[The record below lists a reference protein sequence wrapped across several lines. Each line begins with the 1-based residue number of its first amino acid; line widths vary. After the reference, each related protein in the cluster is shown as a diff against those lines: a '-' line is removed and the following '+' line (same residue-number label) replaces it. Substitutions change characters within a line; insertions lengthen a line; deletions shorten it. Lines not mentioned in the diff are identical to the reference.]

1 MSFRLLTTR
10 IYKHGRLLVQS
21 YFKRDI
27 HVNILDNG
35 RNRSIPS
42 ELKAGGALNRQE
54 LNRFHQTQQHLRS
67 NSFLRFGSHARRLF
81 VDNVLNRVTNPYS
94 AELRQQ
100 AAKRLMFGDSAPFFA
115 LVGVS
120 LASGDG
126 MLTKDDELEAVCWEI
141 RNAVSRF
148 QTKAGEQEIEKRLD
162 EELGLDNLNIGPPLA
177 KGCSAVVYAAA
188 LKEETESN
196 STTTFGEPSEH
207 IDLNAETEQLL
218 SPMQNM
224 GRYMHDFGGSVDN
237 LHGSFRES
245 PQFHTVAPL
254 QRNLQD
260 MAIDGL
266 KQAMGQNDQK
276 YEDQTNREKKQGRV
290 RFDSES
296 FASRRS
302 RLLSDAVEE
311 YLYVQSNESDVI
323 ATLHEYNMDATME
336 QYPLALKMMFN
347 YDIQS
352 NAMAILKAMYKETV
366 PAKRRNSVEAEN
378 WEKSIIEQTVFLA
391 PHPNIVEMY
400 GVFCDQIP
408 DLHMS
413 SSLYPMALPQRLNPH
428 GYGRNMSLF
437 LLMKRYNCSLH
448 DYLSQE
454 SSLDLRTRILL
465 FAQLLEA
472 VAHLNRYGVAHRD
485 LKSDNILIEI
495 RPNMPPNLVLS
506 DFGCC
511 IADKTHGLQLPYSS
525 GEIDKGGNTALMA
538 PEIINK
544 QPGTFS
550 VLNYTKS
557 DLWACGAIA
566 YEIFGSANPFYGGK
580 NDPSTLKNVN
590 YKDNQ
595 LPSMNDNVPH
605 VVQKL
610 VENMLHRNPNE
621 RLSADVAANV
631 MQLFLWSPSSWM
643 KTGFNPS
650 GNEILQW
657 LLSLTTKIL
666 CEGRLQP
673 DNETMGRR
681 TYTEYLLISSFLAR
695 ARIRR
700 IKRALDWIHTMQ

>member
-42 ELKAGGALNRQE
+42 ELKAGGALKRPE
-54 LNRFHQTQQHLRS
+54 LTGQHLRT
-67 NSFLRFGSHARRLF
+67 NSFLRFGNQARRLF
-81 VDNVLNRVTNPYS
+81 
-94 AELRQQ
+94 AEPGDQSILGRAP
-100 AAKRLMFGDSAPFFA
+100 AAG
-115 LVGVS
+115 GQ
-120 LASGDG
+120 
-126 MLTKDDELEAVCWEI
+126 T
-141 RNAVSRF
+141 NAVSKF

-162 EELGLDNLNIGPPLA
+162 EELGLDTLNIGPPLA

-188 LKEETESN
+188 LKEETESSN
-196 STTTFGEPSEH
+196 SNTNVPCEPAEP

-218 SPMQNM
+218 SPTQNM
-224 GRYMHDFGGSVDN
+224 GRFVHDFGGSVDN
-237 LHGSFRES
+237 LHKSGLRES
-245 PQFHTVAPL
+245 PRYNTVAPL
-254 QRNLQD
+254 QRNLRD

-266 KQAMGQNDQK
+266 RQAAGQDNEPKVETQR
-276 YEDQTNREKKQGRV
+276 NREKKRGRV

-296 FASRRS
+296 MASRRS
-302 RLLSDAVEE
+302 RLLSDAVDE
-311 YLYVQSNESDVI
+311 YLYVQSGDSDLV

-336 QYPLALKMMFN
+336 DYPLALKMMFN

-366 PAKRRNSVEAEN
+366 PAKRRNATEVDS
-378 WEKSIIEQTVFLA
+378 WEK
-391 PHPNIVEMY
+391 
-400 GVFCDQIP
+400 
-408 DLHMS
+408 
-413 SSLYPMALPQRLNPH
+413 
-428 GYGRNMSLF
+428 
-437 LLMKRYNCSLH
+437 SLH
-448 DYLSQE
+448 DYLTQTTT
-454 SSLDLRTRILL
+454 LDLRTRILL
-465 FAQLLEA
+465 LAQLLEA

-511 IADKTHGLQLPYSS
+511 IADKSYGLQLPYSS

-550 VLNYTKS
+550 VLNYTKA

-566 YEIFGSANPFYGGK
+566 YEIFGLKNPFYGGK
-580 NDPSTLKNVN
+580 NDPSTLKNVS
-590 YKDNQ
+590 YKDDQ
-595 LPSMNDNVPH
+595 LPSMNENVPQ

-621 RLSADVAANV
+621 RLSPDVAANV

-650 GNEILQW
+650 SNEILQW

-700 IKRALDWIHTMQ
+700 IKRALDWIHAVQ

>member
-21 YFKRDI
+21 YLKRDI

-54 LNRFHQTQQHLRS
+54 LNRFHQTQQQLRS
-67 NSFLRFGSHARRLF
+67 NSFLRFGSQARRLF

-100 AAKRLMFGDSAPFFA
+100 AAKRLMFGDSTPFFA

-148 QTKAGEQEIEKRLD
+148 QTKVGEQEIEKRLD

-196 STTTFGEPSEH
+196 KAPIPGEAGQQINLH
-207 IDLNAETEQLL
+207 VETEQLL
-218 SPMQNM
+218 SPVQNM
-224 GRYMHDFGGSVDN
+224 GRYIHNFGSVDN

-245 PQFHTVAPL
+245 PQFNTVAPL
-254 QRNLQD
+254 QRSLQD

-266 KQAMGQNDQK
+266 KQAMGQNEQK
-276 YEDQTNREKKQGRV
+276 HENQTNQEKKRGRV

-296 FASRRS
+296 FSSRRS

-366 PAKRRNSVEAEN
+366 PAKRRTPVEADN
-378 WEKSIIEQTVFLA
+378 WEKSIMEQTVFLA

-454 SSLDLRTRILL
+454 STLDLRTRILL

-511 IADKTHGLQLPYSS
+511 IADKTYGLQLPYSS

-580 NDPSTLKNVN
+580 NDPGTLKNVS
-590 YKDNQ
+590 YKDSQ
-595 LPSMNDNVPH
+595 LPSMNDNVPV

-643 KTGFNPS
+643 KSGFNPS
-650 GNEILQW
+650 SNEILQW

-673 DNETMGRR
+673 DIETMGRR

-700 IKRALDWIHTMQ
+700 IKRALDWIHNTVQ

>member
-42 ELKAGGALNRQE
+42 ELKAGGALKRQA
-54 LNRFHQTQQHLRS
+54 LNHQQHLRT
-67 NSFLRFGSHARRLF
+67 NSFLRFGSQARRLF

-94 AELRQQ
+94 AELRAQ
-100 AAKRLMFGDSAPFFA
+100 AAKRLMFGDSTPFFA

-141 RNAVSRF
+141 RNAVSKF
-148 QTKAGEQEIEKRLD
+148 QTKVGEQEVEKRLD
-162 EELGLDNLNIGPPLA
+162 EELGLDTLNIGPPLA

-188 LKEETESN
+188 LKEESESSNTNSNVPRVPTEN
-196 STTTFGEPSEH
+196 
-207 IDLNAETEQLL
+207 IDLAAETEQLL
-218 SPMQNM
+218 SPTQNM
-224 GRYMHDFGGSVDN
+224 GRFIHNFGGSVDN
-237 LHGSFRES
+237 LHRES
-245 PQFHTVAPL
+245 PRFNTFTPL
-254 QRNLQD
+254 QRNLRD
-260 MAIDGL
+260 MSIDGL
-266 KQAMGQNDQK
+266 RQALGQENEPK
-276 YEDQTNREKKQGRV
+276 AETQTVRDKKRGRV

-296 FASRRS
+296 MASRRS
-302 RLLSDAVEE
+302 RLLSDAVDE
-311 YLYVQSNESDVI
+311 YLYVQSNESDLV

-336 QYPLALKMMFN
+336 DYPLALKMMFN

-366 PAKRRNSVEAEN
+366 PAKRRSSAEAES
-378 WEKSIIEQTVFLA
+378 WEKSLIERTAFLP
-391 PHPNIVEMY
+391 PHPNVVEMY
-400 GVFCDQIP
+400 GVFCDQVP

-448 DYLSQE
+448 DYLSQT
-454 SSLDLRTRILL
+454 STLDLRTRILL

-472 VAHLNRYGVAHRD
+472 AAHLNRYGVAHRD
-485 LKSDNILIEI
+485 LKSDNILIEV

-511 IADKTHGLQLPYSS
+511 IADKSYGLQLPYSS

-566 YEIFGSANPFYGGK
+566 YEIFGSQNPFYGGK
-580 NDPSTLKNVN
+580 NDPTALKNVS

-595 LPSMNDNVPH
+595 LPPMQENVPH

-621 RLSADVAANV
+621 RLSPDVAANV

-650 GNEILQW
+650 SNEILQW

-700 IKRALDWIHTMQ
+700 IKRALDWIHAVQ

>member
-10 IYKHGRLLVQS
+10 LYKHGRLLVQT

-35 RNRSIPS
+35 RNRAIPT
-42 ELKAGGALNRQE
+42 EGLKSVA
-54 LNRFHQTQQHLRS
+54 QQQQLRS
-67 NSFLRFGSHARRLF
+67 NSFLRFGAQARRLF
-81 VDNVLNRVTNPYS
+81 VDNVLNRVTHPYS
-94 AELRQQ
+94 AELRSQ

-162 EELGLDNLNIGPPLA
+162 KELGLDNLDVGPPLA

-188 LKEETESN
+188 LKEENAKPESSAPEPATEDP
-196 STTTFGEPSEH
+196 F
-207 IDLNAETEQLL
+207 DFVAETEQLL
-218 SPMQNM
+218 SPSQNVDRYMQNS
-224 GRYMHDFGGSVDN
+224 FGGSVDN
-237 LHGSFRES
+237 IHMHFNETAKFNPRTEV
-245 PQFHTVAPL
+245 PF
-254 QRNLQD
+254 QRNLRE

-266 KQAMGQNDQK
+266 QQQARSLEALNENK
-276 YEDQTNREKKQGRV
+276 AEKKRAGRV
-290 RFDSES
+290 RFDSGS
-296 FASRRS
+296 FVQQRS
-302 RLLSDAVEE
+302 RLLSDAIDE
-311 YLYVQSNESDVI
+311 YVDTQTADSDVV
-323 ATLHEYNMDATME
+323 TVLHQYNAEASIE

-366 PAKRRNSVEAEN
+366 PAKRRNYDEMDA
-378 WEKSIIEQTVFLA
+378 WEKGLMERTAFLP
-391 PHPNIVEMY
+391 PHPSIVDMY

-413 SSLYPMALPQRLNPH
+413 TSLYPMALPPRLNPQ

-437 LLMKRYNCSLH
+437 LLMKRYSCSLY
-448 DYLSQE
+448 DYLTQTTHI
-454 SSLDLRTRILL
+454 DMRTRILL
-465 FAQLLEA
+465 FTQLLEA
-472 VAHLNRYGVAHRD
+472 ISHLNRYGVAHRD

-495 RPNMPPNLVLS
+495 RPDMPPSLVLS

-511 IADKTHGLQLPYSS
+511 IADKVNGLKVPYPS

-550 VLNYTKS
+550 VLNYSKS

-566 YEIFGSANPFYGGK
+566 YEIFGSRNPFYGNK
-580 NDPSTLKNVN
+580 NDPNILKNVN
-590 YKDNQ
+590 YHERD
-595 LPSMNDNVPH
+595 LPALNENVPLL
-605 VVQKL
+605 VQQL
-610 VENMLHRNPNE
+610 VQNLLCRNPTE
-621 RLSADVAANV
+621 RLSPDIAANV
-631 MQLFLWSPSSWM
+631 MQLYLWSPSSWL
-643 KTGFNPS
+643 KANFNPS
-650 GNEILQW
+650 SNEILQW

-673 DNETMGRR
+673 PGNESMGRR
-681 TYTEYLLISSFLAR
+681 TYTEYLLISSFLVR
-695 ARIRR
+695 ARIQR
-700 IKRALDWIHTMQ
+700 IKRALDWIHAQ

>member
-42 ELKAGGALNRQE
+42 ELKAGGALKRPE
-54 LNRFHQTQQHLRS
+54 LTGQHLRT
-67 NSFLRFGSHARRLF
+67 NSFLRFGNQARRLF

-100 AAKRLMFGDSAPFFA
+100 AAKRLMFGDSTPFFA

-141 RNAVSRF
+141 RNAVSKF

-162 EELGLDNLNIGPPLA
+162 EELGLDTLNIGPPLA

-188 LKEETESN
+188 LKEETESSN
-196 STTTFGEPSEH
+196 SNTNVPCEPAEP

-218 SPMQNM
+218 SPTQNM
-224 GRYMHDFGGSVDN
+224 GRFVHDFGGSVDN
-237 LHGSFRES
+237 LHRSGLRES
-245 PQFHTVAPL
+245 PRYNTVAPL
-254 QRNLQD
+254 QRNLRD

-266 KQAMGQNDQK
+266 RQAAGQDNEPKVETQR
-276 YEDQTNREKKQGRV
+276 NREKKRGRV

-296 FASRRS
+296 MASRRS
-302 RLLSDAVEE
+302 RLLSDAVDE
-311 YLYVQSNESDVI
+311 YLYVQSGDSDLV

-336 QYPLALKMMFN
+336 DYPLALKMMFN

-366 PAKRRNSVEAEN
+366 PAKRRNATEVDS
-378 WEKSIIEQTVFLA
+378 WEKSLIERTAFLP
-391 PHPNIVEMY
+391 PHPNVVEMY

-413 SSLYPMALPQRLNPH
+413 SSLYPMALPPRINPH

-448 DYLSQE
+448 DYLTQTTT
-454 SSLDLRTRILL
+454 LDLRTRILL

-511 IADKTHGLQLPYSS
+511 IADKSYGLQLPYSS

-550 VLNYTKS
+550 VLNYTKA

-566 YEIFGSANPFYGGK
+566 YEIFGLKNPFYGGK
-580 NDPSTLKNVN
+580 NDPSTLKNVS
-590 YKDNQ
+590 YKDDQ
-595 LPSMNDNVPH
+595 LPSMNENVPQ

-621 RLSADVAANV
+621 RLSPDVAANV

-650 GNEILQW
+650 SNEILQW

-700 IKRALDWIHTMQ
+700 IKRALDWIHAVQ

>member
-27 HVNILDNG
+27 HVNILDQG

-42 ELKAGGALNRQE
+42 EFKAGGALNRQE
-54 LNRFHQTQQHLRS
+54 LNQHLRT
-67 NSFLRFGSHARRLF
+67 NSFLRFGSQARRLF
-81 VDNVLNRVTNPYS
+81 VDNVLNRVTNPFS

-100 AAKRLMFGDSAPFFA
+100 AAKRLMFGDSTPFFA

-141 RNAVSRF
+141 RNAVSKF
-148 QTKAGEQEIEKRLD
+148 QTKAGEQDIEKRLD
-162 EELGLDNLNIGPPLA
+162 EDLGLDTLNIGPPLA

-188 LKEETESN
+188 LKDENESN
-196 STTTFGEPSEH
+196 DMNTSVPSASAEHIEPSVEP
-207 IDLNAETEQLL
+207 EQLL
-218 SPMQNM
+218 SPTQNM
-224 GRYMHDFGGSVDN
+224 GRFIHNFGGSLDN
-237 LHGSFRES
+237 LHGGGFSES
-245 PQFHTVAPL
+245 PRYSATTSL

-260 MAIDGL
+260 MGIDGL
-266 KQAMGQNDQK
+266 RQVLGQDDEQPK
-276 YEDQTNREKKQGRV
+276 TETQSIRETKRGRV
-290 RFDSES
+290 RFESES
-296 FASRRS
+296 VASRRS
-302 RLLSDAVEE
+302 RLLSDAVDE
-311 YLYVQSNESDVI
+311 YLYVRSGDSDLI
-323 ATLHEYNMDATME
+323 ATLHDYNMDATME
-336 QYPLALKMMFN
+336 EYPLALKMLFN

-366 PAKRRNSVEAEN
+366 PAKRRNPAETEN
-378 WEKSIIEQTVFLA
+378 WEKSLMERTAFLP
-391 PHPNIVEMY
+391 PHPNVVEMY

-413 SSLYPMALPQRLNPH
+413 SSLYPMALPPRINPH

-448 DYLSQE
+448 DYLSQT

-485 LKSDNILIEI
+485 LKSDNILIEV

-511 IADKTHGLQLPYSS
+511 IADKSYGLQLPYSS
-525 GEIDKGGNTALMA
+525 EEIDKGGNTALMA

-566 YEIFGSANPFYGGK
+566 YEIFGSNNPFYGGK
-580 NDPSTLKNVN
+580 NDPSTLKNVS

-595 LPSMNDNVPH
+595 LPQMHESVPQ

-610 VENMLHRNPNE
+610 VENMLRRNPNE
-621 RLSADVAANV
+621 RLSPDVAANV

-643 KTGFNPS
+643 KSSFSPS
-650 GNEILQW
+650 SSEILQW

-673 DNETMGRR
+673 DIETMGRR

-695 ARIRR
+695 ARIQR
-700 IKRALDWIHTMQ
+700 IKRALDWIHAEQ